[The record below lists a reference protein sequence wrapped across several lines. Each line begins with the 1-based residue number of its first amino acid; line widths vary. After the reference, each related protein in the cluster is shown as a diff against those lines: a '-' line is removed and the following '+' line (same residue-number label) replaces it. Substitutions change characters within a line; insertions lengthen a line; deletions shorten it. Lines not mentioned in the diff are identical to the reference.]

1 MMNFMMITFGVAV
14 GVLVSMVISTILMF
28 AVMSSPKV
36 MGWLMKHYMK
46 MLNKSFE
53 NFEKVIDDYEKIEA

>member
-1 MMNFMMITFGVAV
+1 MMNFMMITMGVAV
-14 GVLVSMVISTILMF
+14 GVTVSMVFSAVLMYLV
-28 AVMSSPKV
+28 ATNPKI

-53 NFEKVIDDYEKIEA
+53 NFEKVIDDYSKTEA